1 MKRSTRKSGSPT
13 RTVAIALAAVCLA
26 IIALLILVPVPDNDG
41 RPGHSTDQ
49 GGGVPGQSQSPGAP
63 GPEGSAGEDTSQA
76 YRPFPSLESLIAGAR
91 QRIEFRVI
99 SPSESVP
106 RGTLVVFRWEDE
118 GGGPW
123 KVTVLDNRGNSIRE
137 EEVKSPDFTLSSP
150 KPGLYYWTV
159 AREDRVL
166 HVGRVAVR

>member
-1 MKRSTRKSGSPT
+1 MKRRTRMSGSFS
-13 RTVAIALAAVCLA
+13 RTAAIALAAVCLV
-26 IIALLILVPVPDNDG
+26 IIALLILVPA
-41 RPGHSTDQ
+41 PGSN
-49 GGGVPGQSQSPGAP
+49 GGSGESADEGNAARGPSQSGGA
-63 GPEGSAGEDTSQA
+63 GRLEGGADTSSV
-76 YRPFPSLESLIAGAR
+76 YRPFASLESLIASTR
-91 QRIEFRVI
+91 QRIEFRVL
-99 SPSESVP
+99 SPAESVP

-123 KVTVLDNRGNSIRE
+123 KVTVIDNRGNAIRE

-166 HVGRVAVR
+166 HIGRVAVR

>member
-1 MKRSTRKSGSPT
+1 MNRRMKKSGSLT
-13 RTVAIALAAVCLA
+13 RTAAIALAAVCLA

-49 GGGVPGQSQSPGAP
+49 GAGAPGQLQSPGVPGA
-63 GPEGSAGEDTSQA
+63 GSAGEDTSQA
-76 YRPFPSLESLIAGAR
+76 YRTFPSLESLIAGAR
-91 QRIEFRVI
+91 QQIGFRVL

-123 KVTVLDNRGNSIRE
+123 KVTVLDNRGISIRE

>member
-1 MKRSTRKSGSPT
+1 MKRRTRKHSSPS

-26 IIALLILVPVPDNDG
+26 IIALLILVPVPGNDG
-41 RPGHSTDQ
+41 RQGHSTDLD
-49 GGGVPGQSQSPGAP
+49 GAGPGQSQSPGAP
-63 GPEGSAGEDTSQA
+63 GPAGSAGEDTSLA

-91 QRIEFRVI
+91 QRIEFRVLA
-99 SPSESVP
+99 PPESVP
-106 RGTLVVFRWEDE
+106 SGTLVVFRWEDE

-123 KVTVLDNRGNSIRE
+123 KVTVIDNRGNALRE